1 VTPDSDNSTKT
12 NLVEHHLDFGVIEKK
27 LREQS
32 EQYRERHLSVKL
44 SLYAGFFA
52 FDFDSSLFRQC

>member
-44 SLYAGFFA
+44 SL
-52 FDFDSSLFRQC
+52 